1 MNVKSEQPAWA
12 RSFQLQPWGAGAG
25 FRFEKA
31 SQRDLSSSTSS
42 LLSTRTGANK
52 SNRSPQDFR
61 IIEDWLIIAAV
72 LYYRLPLYWVF
83 SEGIIVTN

>member
-1 MNVKSEQPAWA
+1 MGSLISFTTVGSERTA
-12 RSFQLQPWGAGAG
+12 
-25 FRFEKA
+25 
-31 SQRDLSSSTSS
+31 
-42 LLSTRTGANK
+42 LSTRTGANK

-72 LYYRLPLYWVF
+72 LYYRLPLSCVF

>member
-1 MNVKSEQPAWA
+1 MNVKSDA
-12 RSFQLQPWGAGAG
+12 S

-42 LLSTRTGANK
+42 LLSTITGANK

-72 LYYRLPLYWVF
+72 LYYRLPLYCVF